1 MILFLFFLC
10 CLSAAFLVLFF
21 LCFSSL
27 GFLLLRFAR
36 KAKQLQSR
44 FDSGSA
50 SSFFLRAR
58 SLCFSS
64 VFFACTH
71 TLTHTHAYTQLHAH
85 TDSRRAEMINDQLV
99 LLLLLLLICR
109 GCQQCAS
116 HSCRWQQREREK
128 KKTKSRRRG

>member
-10 CLSAAFLVLFF
+10 CLSAAILVLFF

-64 VFFACTH
+64 VFFAS
-71 TLTHTHAYTQLHAH
+71 THTHTQLHAH
-85 TDSRRAEMINDQLV
+85 TDSCRAEMINDQLV
-99 LLLLLLLICR
+99 LLLLLLLLICR

-116 HSCRWQQREREK
+116 HSCRWQQREREE
-128 KKTKSRRRG
+128 KTRRRRRG